1 MDIVSTIII
10 ACLGSSGFF
19 AVVQLILSRWFN
31 KRDSKDESVK
41 ALCRLADRA
50 DVGDLN
56 DSRIQL
62 LILINHYPENHYA
75 ILKEAEHYFCDLH
88 GDSWVAE
95 IVSNWAAEQGVN
107 IEYIKRTHEA
117 TIAAQ
122 DKKEEN

>member
-41 ALCRLADRA
+41 ALCRLANRA

-88 GDSWVAE
+88 GDS
-95 IVSNWAAEQGVN
+95 
-107 IEYIKRTHEA
+107 
-117 TIAAQ
+117 
-122 DKKEEN
+122 

>member
-1 MDIVSTIII
+1 MNFLSIII

-19 AVVQLILSRWFN
+19 ALVQFLLSRLFTQ
-31 KRDSKDESVK
+31 KDSKNENIK

-88 GDSWVAE
+88 GNS
-95 IVSNWAAEQGVN
+95 
-107 IEYIKRTHEA
+107 
-117 TIAAQ
+117 
-122 DKKEEN
+122 